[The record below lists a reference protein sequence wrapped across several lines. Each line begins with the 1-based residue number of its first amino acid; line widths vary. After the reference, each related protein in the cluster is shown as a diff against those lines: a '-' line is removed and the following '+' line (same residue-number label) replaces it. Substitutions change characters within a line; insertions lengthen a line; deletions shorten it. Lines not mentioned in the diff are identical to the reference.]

1 MERSWCLSKK
11 NLLFTEKPLSSEGE
25 KVFDKTEKPWN
36 YLTNEYD
43 SKNLT
48 WLFGDEKG
56 GILHTHLFG

>member
-1 MERSWCLSKK
+1 MVFKQEKK
-11 NLLFTEKPLSSEGE
+11 FAIHWKTSLEWE

-43 SKNLT
+43 RKNLT

-56 GILHTHLFG
+56 ATLKRS

>member
-1 MERSWCLSKK
+1 MVFKQEKK
-11 NLLFTEKPLSSEGE
+11 FAIHWKTSLEWE

-43 SKNLT
+43 RKNLT

-56 GILHTHLFG
+56 GIFTFLLICLDR